1 MAEKKKTREKISED
15 GRDRFRRP
23 GRKVLVRRRAAW
35 RRVLSFAGKGVLAL
49 LVLALL
55 GGGGWLSF
63 DYVRRGDL
71 FRLRSAEGIEILQA
85 RHVSPE
91 AVRERFAGDVGR
103 SLFWVP
109 LGKRRRAVEEIP
121 WVESAAV
128 ERILPDKLR
137 VFLVERT
144 PVAFLRQGNF
154 LWLIDAEGV
163 LLPVPEGGDY
173 DFPVVTGIPE
183 SFSREQRAVRVKL
196 YRNLLEEV
204 DAGGKAHSAQL
215 SEVDVSD
222 LEDVTVVVPG
232 PAGAVRVHFGRGRYG
247 EKFESF
253 LEHRPLWQ
261 KSGEVV
267 LSVDLRYRGQIVI
280 NPGRNKVARR

>member
-1 MAEKKKTREKISED
+1 
-15 GRDRFRRP
+15 
-23 GRKVLVRRRAAW
+23 
-35 RRVLSFAGKGVLAL
+35 
-49 LVLALL
+49 
-55 GGGGWLSF
+55 
-63 DYVRRGDL
+63 L
-71 FRLRSAEGIEILQA
+71 FRLKTAEEIEILQA

-91 AVRERFAGDVGR
+91 AVRERFAVDVGR

-137 VFLVERT
+137 VFLIERT

-173 DFPVVTGIPE
+173 NFPVVAGIPD

-196 YRNLLEEV
+196 YLDLLEEV
-204 DAGGKAHSAQL
+204 DAGGKAHSAQI

-222 LEDVTVVVPG
+222 MEDVSVVVADPVG
-232 PAGAVRVHFGRGRYG
+232 TVRVHFGRGRYG

-261 KSGEVV
+261 KRGEEVQ
-267 LSVDLRYRGQIVI
+267 SVDLRYRGQIVL
-280 NPGRNKVARR
+280 NPDRSKVARR